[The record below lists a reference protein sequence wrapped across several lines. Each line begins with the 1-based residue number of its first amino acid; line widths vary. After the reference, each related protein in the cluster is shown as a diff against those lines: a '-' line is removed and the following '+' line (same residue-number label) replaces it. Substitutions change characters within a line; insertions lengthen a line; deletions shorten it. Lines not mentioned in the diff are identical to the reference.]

1 MLTADNTQYVKIPST
16 PIMDERGYMARE
28 WIYFFND
35 IGKAVDESIQANLS
49 EMTKA
54 LLESADTAEMSL
66 QAIPVQ
72 LPVKAHDISLDSVPV
87 IQQTHVD
94 SGFDN
99 RLDVDP
105 IALATFAA
113 INKDTD
119 YVTYYKNI
127 IDGSVID
134 NGGEPPQST
143 DIDYLAYYILA
154 KG

>member
-49 EMTKA
+49 EMTKT

-72 LPVKAHDISLDSVPV
+72 LPVKVHDMALDSVPV
-87 IQQTHVD
+87 VVATED
-94 SGFDN
+94 FETPFY
-99 RLDVDP
+99 VDP
-105 IALATFAA
+105 IALAAMA
-113 INKDTD
+113 ELPSLKQQIADKQRQLDEIQSWQLLIN
-119 YVTYYKNI
+119 
-127 IDGSVID
+127 S
-134 NGGEPPQST
+134 
-143 DIDYLAYYILA
+143 
-154 KG
+154 

>member
-49 EMTKA
+49 EMTKT

-72 LPVKAHDISLDSVPV
+72 LPVKAHDMALDSVPV
-87 IQQTHVD
+87 VVATED
-94 SGFDN
+94 FETPFY
-99 RLDVDP
+99 VDP
-105 IALATFAA
+105 IALAAMA
-113 INKDTD
+113 ELPSLKQQIADKQRQLDEMQSWQLLIN
-119 YVTYYKNI
+119 
-127 IDGSVID
+127 S
-134 NGGEPPQST
+134 
-143 DIDYLAYYILA
+143 
-154 KG
+154 